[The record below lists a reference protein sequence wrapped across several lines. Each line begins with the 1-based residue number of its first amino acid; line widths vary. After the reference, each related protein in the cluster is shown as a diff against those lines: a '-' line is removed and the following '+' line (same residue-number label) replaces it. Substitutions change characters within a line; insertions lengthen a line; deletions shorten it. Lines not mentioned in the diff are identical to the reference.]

1 MRQSAAMAVDITDP
15 RPFPE
20 RADAAFDAQ
29 IELAASSLGSSSTA
43 RAAKLDQTLTR
54 DLVRVLRSGD
64 ASWIEGLLAAA
75 PSAEIRRHFWR
86 RLLVA
91 WDDASRTAG
100 EPGLAVTLFALP
112 IVIVAGRSSEAGAN
126 GIDAVLRDS
135 ARLVAMLREHGALA
149 GNLSFGLANA
159 LVAADAL
166 DPARLPELL
175 SWTSLSDAHAAAAP
189 ALVPAAIPVATGE
202 HAVHLR
208 FLVGTALAATGTDL
222 LSDSQI
228 GAWGLPLAQEL
239 ARQLATPGVSVL
251 ALPRPPQAP
260 LVALQAGRAAQ
271 REVGAQLFA
280 SNAIRRLRASV
291 GEPAA
296 VVSAHRCA
304 TALGGGELRLSL
316 SSAFDPAQAEG
327 FRCPLFPCE
336 CAGEVAAM
344 LVDLLHDCRIA
355 DVHVL
360 PGVYQ
365 DRASGTGQVLLFKA
379 DAIAQARNAALQ

>member
-1 MRQSAAMAVDITDP
+1 
-15 RPFPE
+15 
-20 RADAAFDAQ
+20 
-29 IELAASSLGSSSTA
+29 
-43 RAAKLDQTLTR
+43 
-54 DLVRVLRSGD
+54 VL
-64 ASWIEGLLAAA
+64 
-75 PSAEIRRHFWR
+75 P
-86 RLLVA
+86 
-91 WDDASRTAG
+91 
-100 EPGLAVTLFALP
+100 
-112 IVIVAGRSSEAGAN
+112 
-126 GIDAVLRDS
+126 DS
-135 ARLVAMLREHGALA
+135 ARLVAILREHGALA
-149 GNLSFGLANA
+149 GNSSFGLANA

-166 DPARLPELL
+166 DPLRLPELL
-175 SWTSLSDAHAAAAP
+175 SWTGLSDAHAAP
-189 ALVPAAIPVATGE
+189 ALVPATIPVATGE
-202 HAVHLR
+202 QAVHLR

-222 LSDSQI
+222 LADSQI

-260 LVALQAGRAAQ
+260 LAALQAGRAAQ

-304 TALGGGELRLSL
+304 TALDGGELRLSL
-316 SSAFDPAQAEG
+316 SSAFDPAGAEG